1 MIRTIAKALGMFA
14 LALAL
19 ALISAWWMIF
29 HTPRSLAVSDGP
41 WRTSTVIGGT
51 DADLY
56 TRAIVAITGL
66 FALNRSETIYFSAEE
81 SDTHQKLR
89 ARCSYVVEGKPL
101 DARWWS
107 VTAYADDYFLIP
119 NPAQRFSYN
128 MGNLKNEPG
137 GSFRILAAP
146 TEQEGNWLPT
156 GSGDGGFS
164 LLLRL
169 YNPGPELLAKP
180 ASVHL
185 PSITEVGT
193 CR

>member
-1 MIRTIAKALGMFA
+1 MIRAIAKALGMFA

-19 ALISAWWMIF
+19 ALVSAWWMVF
-29 HTPRSLAVSDGP
+29 HSPRSLAVSNGP
-41 WRTSTVIGGT
+41 WRTSTVTGGT

-56 TRAIVAITGL
+56 TRASLAITGL
-66 FALNRSETIYFSAEE
+66 FALNRSETIYFSADE
-81 SDTHQKLR
+81 SDRHRKLR
-89 ARCSYVVEGKPL
+89 ARCSYLVEGKPL

-128 MGNLKNEPG
+128 MGNLKNGPE

-156 GSGDGGFS
+156 GGGDGGFS

-169 YNPGPELLAKP
+169 YNPGAALLANLATVP
-180 ASVHL
+180 L
-185 PSITEVGT
+185 PSISEVGS
-193 CR
+193 CQ

>member
-1 MIRTIAKALGMFA
+1 MIGGIAKGLGMFA

-19 ALISAWWMIF
+19 ALVSAWWMVF
-29 HTPRSLAVSDGP
+29 HIPRSLAVTNGP
-41 WRTSTVIGGT
+41 WRTSTVTGGT

-56 TRAIVAITGL
+56 TRANVAITGL
-66 FALNRSETIYFSAEE
+66 FALNRTETIYFSANE
-81 SDTHQKLR
+81 SDTHRKLR
-89 ARCSYVVEGKPL
+89 TRCSYIIEGKPL

-107 VTAYADDYFLIP
+107 VTAYGDDDFLIP
-119 NPAQRFSYN
+119 NTAQRFSYN
-128 MGNLKNEPG
+128 MGNLHDGSEG
-137 GSFRILAAP
+137 GFRILAAP

-156 GSGDGGFS
+156 GGGDGGFS

-169 YNPGPELLAKP
+169 YNPGPELLANP
-180 ASVHL
+180 ATVPL

>member
-29 HTPRSLAVSDGP
+29 HTPRSLAVGDGP

-56 TRAIVAITGL
+56 TRAVVAITGL

-107 VTAYADDYFLIP
+107 LDDLRATTEPFE
-119 NPAQRFSYN
+119 PAQ
-128 MGNLKNEPG
+128 L
-137 GSFRILAAP
+137 
-146 TEQEGNWLPT
+146 
-156 GSGDGGFS
+156 
-164 LLLRL
+164 
-169 YNPGPELLAKP
+169 PEL
-180 ASVHL
+180 VERHR
-185 PSITEVGT
+185 ITKENQQ
-193 CR
+193 